1 MKKNLFLIMIC
12 LCHAGLLYSQSQP
25 LQPKLKNTRFQS
37 YNAIALFTGE
47 SGVSVGIQ
55 SVNGVQWK
63 SFFIGAGLGFDFY
76 GISTTP
82 VFLDLRKT
90 FGQGRNKFFAYGD
103 AGYNIA
109 WPGSIS
115 ESFNSTLQDPEGGFY
130 SDIGM
135 GYLVGFGKNDALI
148 LSAGYT
154 FKSLSDNLVTYPPC
168 LPGVVCEPITERN
181 EYRFNRI
188 SIKAGWRF

>member
-1 MKKNLFLIMIC
+1 MKKNLFLTVIC
-12 LCHAGLLYSQSQP
+12 FCTVASLFSQSQP
-25 LQPKLKNTRFQS
+25 LQPKQKNTRFQS
-37 YNAIALFTGE
+37 YNTVSLLTGE
-47 SGVSVGIQ
+47 SGVSAGIQ

-63 SFFIGAGLGFDFY
+63 SFFIGGGLGFDFY
-76 GISTTP
+76 GIGTTP

-90 FGQGRNKFFAYGD
+90 FGQKRNKFFAYGD

-109 WPGSIS
+109 WPGSNS
-115 ESFNSTLQDPEGGFY
+115 VSFNSSMQGQNGGFY

-148 LSAGYT
+148 LSVGYT
-154 FKSLSDNLVTYPPC
+154 FKSLSDNLVAYPLC
-168 LPGVVCEPITERN
+168 IPGMVCEPITERN
-181 EYRFNRI
+181 EYHFNRI